1 MSMSYSSTSSSRDL
15 RPRRPPPFL
24 RLIYRALYHS
34 RLVIVEKIRGKLVFG
49 LAYRSGEHI
58 LLRYRMGHN
67 QLDIGHAAES
77 KQTQLKGKEMRTE
90 DFVLEKNIFNN
101 IFEKDIRRVFI
112 YKKAERLAKVIHLIT
127 PAFAESSSLRS
138 RIDAIVTGLVDAA
151 ISPSGAIR
159 TALSR
164 ELLALSSV
172 LSIART
178 GGLLSA
184 MNADLITREAH
195 MLLQEVAAYEEP
207 RLFLEESPTL
217 SGIAKK
223 VLSQESSDHAR
234 PRALKVPTTP
244 APSRLVGKGHI
255 KDTESTGGIKDRRD
269 AILSV
274 IKDKGKASIKDIS
287 THIRT
292 VSEKTIQ
299 RELSALITLG
309 IVSKQ
314 GERRW
319 STYSLS

>member
-1 MSMSYSSTSSSRDL
+1 
-15 RPRRPPPFL
+15 
-24 RLIYRALYHS
+24 
-34 RLVIVEKIRGKLVFG
+34 
-49 LAYRSGEHI
+49 
-58 LLRYRMGHN
+58 MGHN
-67 QLDIGHAAES
+67 QLDIGHTAEI
-77 KQTQLKGKEMRTE
+77 KQTQMKGREVRTE

-101 IFEKDIRRVFI
+101 IFGKDIRRVFI

-127 PAFAESSSLRS
+127 PAFTESASLGG

-151 ISPSGAIR
+151 ILPSGETR

-184 MNADLITREAH
+184 MNADLITHEAH

-207 RLFLEESPTL
+207 RLSLEESPTL

-223 VLSQESSDHAR
+223 ISQASPSH
-234 PRALKVPTTP
+234 PTP
-244 APSRLVGKGHI
+244 ALSKRAISVHSARGGKGHI
-255 KDTESTGGIKDRRD
+255 KDTESNSGIKDRRD

-274 IKDKGKASIKDIS
+274 IKDKGRASIKDIS

-299 RELSALITLG
+299 RELLALITLG

-319 STYSLS
+319 STYSLA